1 MALKLTVAAA
11 LAVAAVSVPA
21 VVRAQ
26 VAAGTINV
34 EVQDSSGALMPAA
47 NVTLTHISSGQTR
60 TGVTAVNGA
69 YRAAFMPVGEY
80 SIKVEAPGFKGKTV
94 AGFVL
99 RVDQNATD
107 SVGLDPGEVRE
118 IVEV

>member
-1 MALKLTVAAA
+1 MSLKLSLGAT
-11 LAVAAVSVPA
+11 LAVALLSVPP

-47 NVTLTHISSGQTR
+47 NVTLTHLRSGQIR
-60 TGVTAVNGA
+60 TGVTSANGA

-99 RVDQNATD
+99 QVDQNA
-107 SVGLDPGEVRE
+107 
-118 IVEV
+118 